1 VQQFREGLFKHDIPT
16 FDEDSV
22 REAILNAVSH
32 RDYRN
37 AGSIWVR
44 QYPRLLEIESPGG
57 FPEGITADNVRD
69 RQNPRTRRIAEALAR
84 CSLVGPPPYQ
94 WRANCS
100 SIWPARNVAS
110 NVTGLT

>member
-1 VQQFREGLFKHDIPT
+1 MAPTPENTVARAPCFGTGLLSDPL
-16 FDEDSV
+16 DLLLD
-22 REAILNAVSH
+22 
-32 RDYRN
+32 
-37 AGSIWVR
+37 
-44 QYPRLLEIESPGG
+44 LLEIESPGG